1 MKKLRNILG
10 FVVMSV
16 VVMFVWNILTTVR
29 KIEQFA
35 SEVKPG
41 AQVGEARSQARQMGL
56 KYISSSRRDEAGHF
70 RDLVT
75 SSGIMGRFFCE
86 VQHDGTVVI
95 SAKKGTMD

>member
-1 MKKLRNILG
+1 MKRLFSVLTFILL
-10 FVVMSV
+10 FAVSLL
-16 VVMFVWNILTTVR
+16 VWNIFSSVR
-29 KIEQFA
+29 RIEQFA
-35 SEVKPG
+35 QEVKPG
-41 AQVGEARSQARQMGL
+41 IQVTDARLQARQMGL

-86 VQHDGTVVI
+86 VQHDGNVVI

>member
-1 MKKLRNILG
+1 MKKLRNVLG

-56 KYISSSRRDEAGHF
+56 KYISSSRRDEAGQF
-70 RDLVT
+70 CDLVT
-75 SSGIMGRFFCE
+75 SSGVMGRFICE
-86 VQHDGTVVI
+86 VRHDGNVVI
-95 SAKKGTMD
+95 STGKSVLD